1 MSALGTRKI
10 TNKSCSHLR
19 KSELILEQPKE
30 ESGGKMRL
38 RLLKRWGL
46 LTFSSKPS
54 RWRLTSSFNLN
65 RENSYQITDS
75 RL

>member
-1 MSALGTRKI
+1 MWRLQFLRAQSFKQSPRMSALGTRKI

-38 RLLKRWGL
+38 RLLKR
-46 LTFSSKPS
+46 
-54 RWRLTSSFNLN
+54 
-65 RENSYQITDS
+65 
-75 RL
+75 